1 MAERKPIISFRNFSF
16 QYRAQKRPTLT
27 DINLEIYPGE
37 RVLIAGPSGSG
48 KSTLAGCINGLNPF
62 SNPGACTGT
71 LTVDGVDAPHSSLF
85 ELSAH
90 VGTVLQDPD
99 GQFIGLTVGEDIAFA
114 LENSCTPQD
123 EMHAI
128 TRHAAELV
136 GIENHLGYAPHEL
149 SGGQKQRVSLAGV
162 MVDQVKILLFDEPLA
177 NLDPATGKQ
186 AIELIDEIQKKTDTT
201 VLIIEHRLED
211 VLWRNVD
218 RIVLV
223 NGGTILA
230 DLRPDELLSG
240 SLLAENGIR
249 EPLYVTALRYAGVDI
264 TPDKHPAHVDSLV
277 LDDADTQKLRDWFTA
292 RPRPAAQPER
302 EPLLEVKGLS
312 FGYQKGQQTLRD
324 VSFSIG
330 KGEMVSIVGRNGAGK
345 STLSKLICGFETPD
359 AGEIFLNGKPLAEE
373 NIRRR
378 AQHIGYVMQNPNQ
391 MISKTMIYEEV
402 ALGLQRSGLTE
413 EQIREKVEATLRVCG
428 LYPFRNWPISALSF
442 GQKKRLTIASVL
454 VLDPELILLD
464 EPTAGQDFRHYTD
477 IMEFLRGLNARGVTV
492 VMITHDMHL
501 MLEYTRRALVFC
513 DGRLIADRTA
523 AAVLCDPALVEQ
535 AALKETSLYTLANRC
550 GIAPAQE
557 FVERF
562 IEQDREVREGGR

>member
-37 RVLIAGPSGSG
+37 RVLIAGPSGRG

-223 NGGTILA
+223 NDGTILA

-391 MISKTMIYEEV
+391 MISKTMIYDEV

-442 GQKKRLTIASVL
+442 GQKKRVTIASVL